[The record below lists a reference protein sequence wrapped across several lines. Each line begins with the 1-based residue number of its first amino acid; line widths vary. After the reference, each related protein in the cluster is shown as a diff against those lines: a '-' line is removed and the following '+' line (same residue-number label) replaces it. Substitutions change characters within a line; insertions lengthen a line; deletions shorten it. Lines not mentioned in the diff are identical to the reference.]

1 VGVNVPTATTMVIT
15 SAERFGLSTLHQLRG
30 RVGRGDAQSYCVLES
45 DNQTDKALA
54 RLQVMCETN
63 DGFKIA
69 EADLANRG
77 AGDLI
82 GTQQA
87 GSNKYVQLMLANPEK
102 YKTALEAAKIIL
114 DKNLRCPMLT
124 KLQEIQEE
132 GTEVS

>member
-1 VGVNVPTATTMVIT
+1 
-15 SAERFGLSTLHQLRG
+15 
-30 RVGRGDAQSYCVLES
+30 
-45 DNQTDKALA
+45 
-54 RLQVMCETN
+54 MCETN

-124 KLQEIQEE
+124 KLQEIREE